1 MPRVSRPENLIPINK
16 RTKEEQREICS
27 KGGKIS
33 GEKRREKKLQSQAY
47 ARAMAKKYKV
57 VIGGEEQELDWE
69 DFQSIIIR
77 DIMIK
82 RDSCSVSL
90 MREMREGTEG
100 NKLKIGDLNGDSI
113 QFEFVEP
120 PKRDESTE

>member
-1 MPRVSRPENLIPINK
+1 MANPENLKPVK
-16 RTKEEQREICS
+16 TKKEARERGRN
-27 KGGKIS
+27 GGIKS
-33 GEKRREKKLQSQAY
+33 GIAKREKKLMTDAY
-47 ARAMAKKYKV
+47 VRAMGKKYKV
-57 VIGGEEQELDWE
+57 MLDGKEQDLDWE
-69 DFQSIIIR
+69 DFLSIIVR
-77 DIMIK
+77 DVMMK

-90 MREMREGTEG
+90 MREMREGLEG